1 LRLGTK
7 KEKTKTLPTVLK
19 DLTALL
25 TAAMAEWG
33 ELRLDRLIFTQAPTA
48 RLVVIGLIGV
58 AVVVLL
64 ARAISRTRPG
74 RRRMALP
81 ALVTPAAWS
90 RASLTR
96 HGALL
101 VALAGLPFFILA
113 LGDPRTSLTRSE
125 ASYPGRRISLLIDA
139 SSSMLSALPSSKLA
153 KGAPNNAAFFTTVGA
168 AKYFIEMR
176 MKGKYRDLMALIEF
190 GDDAYVITPFTTDY
204 ENIMLSTSLIG
215 DWNEFMAF
223 PDQGTV
229 VARAVEQS
237 VGLFQA
243 FDYLDAAGNLMVIFT
258 DGADADVL
266 ENGKTVDDVLNDALK
281 AKIPVYLIKIGGGV
295 RNKRTVADELWQ
307 AAVQRTG
314 GRFYNGGDEDTIIQ
328 AIQAIDR
335 QTAGRIEIKQ
345 YSTERPRFAP
355 FALVAAA
362 LWALALVMRFTVPAF
377 QTFP

>member
-1 LRLGTK
+1 
-7 KEKTKTLPTVLK
+7 
-19 DLTALL
+19 
-25 TAAMAEWG
+25 
-33 ELRLDRLIFTQAPTA
+33 
-48 RLVVIGLIGV
+48 
-58 AVVVLL
+58 
-64 ARAISRTRPG
+64 
-74 RRRMALP
+74 MALP
-81 ALVTPAAWS
+81 ALVTSAAWS

-125 ASYPGRRISLLIDA
+125 ATYPGPPHQPADRRVVEHA
-139 SSSMLSALPSSKLA
+139 VGACPRRELA

-204 ENIMLSTSLIG
+204 ENILLSTSLIG

-355 FALVAAA
+355 FALVAAG

>member
-1 LRLGTK
+1 VVPQVVR
-7 KEKTKTLPTVLK
+7 
-19 DLTALL
+19 DLTALIASAL
-25 TAAMAEWG
+25 AEWG
-33 ELRLDRLIFTQAPTA
+33 GLRLDRLIFAQAPTA
-48 RLVVIGLIGV
+48 RLVVIGLMGV
-58 AVVVLL
+58 AVIVLL
-64 ARAISRTRPG
+64 MRALVRNRPG

-81 ALVTPAAWS
+81 ALVTSSPWS

-125 ASYPGRRISLLIDA
+125 TTYPGRRISLLIDA
-139 SSSMLSALPSSKLA
+139 SSSMLSALPSSRLA

-204 ENIMLSTSLIG
+204 ENILLSTSLIG

-229 VARAVEQS
+229 VARAVEQA

-281 AKIPVYLIKIGGGV
+281 AKIPVYLIKIGGRG
-295 RNKRTVADELWQ
+295 NKRTVADELWQ

-314 GRFYNGGDEDTIIQ
+314 GRFYNGEEENAIIQ

-335 QTAGRIEIKQ
+335 QSAGRIQMRQ

-355 FALVAAA
+355 FALIAAG
-362 LWALALVMRFTVPAF
+362 LWTLALAMRFAVPAF